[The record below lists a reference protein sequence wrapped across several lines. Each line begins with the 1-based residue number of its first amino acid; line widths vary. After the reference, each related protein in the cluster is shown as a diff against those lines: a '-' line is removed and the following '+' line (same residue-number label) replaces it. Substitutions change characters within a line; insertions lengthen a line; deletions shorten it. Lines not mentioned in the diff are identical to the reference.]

1 MCPALERDKIFDNLD
16 DKKRMKVR
24 KEKKGEITPN
34 IYMKEKPIQ
43 EFDPVFLLLILS
55 WCSY

>member
-1 MCPALERDKIFDNLD
+1 
-16 DKKRMKVR
+16 MKVR
-24 KEKKGEITPN
+24 KEKKDEIKPN

-55 WCSY
+55 WCSC

>member
-1 MCPALERDKIFDNLD
+1 
-16 DKKRMKVR
+16 MKVR

-34 IYMKEKPIQ
+34 IYIKEKPIQ